1 MLNKKGFALTE
12 VLVVTV
18 FLVSIFTFIYMSVIP
33 LIGRYEDNIERVKD
47 IDVVYKL
54 YHIREMI
61 KNDANASVIMSES
74 PNAIS
79 CDDLSEENQ
88 EYCTNLLSQLDV
100 SNGEIYYIKDVNY
113 ETIDSFENGEISEYL
128 RHVLHHSYEKCMQ
141 YYDIYSEYDACIKRE
156 KDHSFIVLRDN
167 NKHNIAHL
175 KYNASP
181 SCPTGNMIPSIQQVV
196 TSGDGLYKDESDS
209 NRYIYRG
216 TNPKNYIYFA
226 GSLWRIVSLEVDNR
240 MKIVSTTPGNGIY
253 DEVHRATSYYCN
265 TGYGCNAWGKKHPHT
280 GMTVLP
286 RVATLNTYLNGEYL
300 TNLKTKNVFGLL
312 ENVTFF
318 TGGIDANNNNY
329 NGTAEDIRILERRVT
344 EKGTVGLINLSDYM
358 KASTDERCKTF
369 VLSLSANS
377 GFCAK
382 KNWLTPSSTSFI
394 MTPQYDN
401 WMWMLTINNSGL
413 YTGLY
418 PNKYPQ
424 DYYPVVYLDSTL
436 PISGNGTEDDPF
448 VIGDWSTCQSNNPA
462 VNSNCAITTPEGY
475 DSSKVLTIN
484 SNLSGVEYSW
494 DGVTYGSTNTKTVNA
509 AGTYTGYVKKISTG
523 SVKEC
528 SITINSRT
536 EYQHATK
543 TGCKACYYCSSGI
556 KYTTSGYA
564 YCCIGNI
571 SGATTREDCEGGIG
585 EWCSGLNRCGRSLTV
600 AEYSSN
606 CSSCGCN
613 WSTSDTKWYT
623 DSCGSSTSCSNSCY
637 NKASRTA
644 YGVD

>member
-61 KNDANASVIMSES
+61 KDDTNVQSIISYS
-74 PNAIS
+74 PNEIS

-113 ETIDSFENGEISEYL
+113 ETIDEFDDEELSKYL

-141 YYDIYSEYDACIKRE
+141 YYDIYSEYDSCIKRE

-181 SCPTGNMIPSIQQVV
+181 YCPTGNMIPSIQQVV
-196 TSGDGLYKDESDS
+196 TSGDGLYKDEGDS

-253 DEVHRATSYYCN
+253 DEVHRSTSYYCN

-300 TNLKTKNVFGLL
+300 TNLKTNNVFGLL

-344 EKGTVGLINLSDYM
+344 ENGTVGLINLSDYM
-358 KASTDERCKTF
+358 KASTDERCTTF

-382 KNWLTPSSTSFI
+382 NNWLTPSSTSFI

-413 YTGLY
+413 STGLY

-424 DYYPVVYLDSTL
+424 DYYPVVYLDATL
-436 PISGNGTEDDPF
+436 PISGNGTVADPF

-462 VNSNCAITTPEGY
+462 VNFNCAITTPEGY

-509 AGTYTGYVKKISTG
+509 AGTYTGYVRHIASGNVT
-523 SVKEC
+523 SC
-528 SITINSRT
+528 SLAINSRT
-536 EYQHATK
+536 EYYRIDRTSCN
-543 TGCKACYYCSSGI
+543 TCYYCSSGT
-556 KYTTSGYA
+556 KFTWAGQQA
-564 YCCIGNI
+564 CCHSPYKSASNEGDCDEAG
-571 SGATTREDCEGGIG
+571 GA
-585 EWCSGLNRCGRSLTV
+585 WCGSLSKCG
-600 AEYSSN
+600 SSITQATNGTN
-606 CSSCGCN
+606 CNKCGCN
-613 WSTSDTKWYT
+613 WANSGTW
-623 DSCGSSTSCSNSCY
+623 SSTSCGTNSKECSKTCY
-637 NKASRTA
+637 NGSTRTT
-644 YGVD
+644 YGS